1 MTMEHSNLIIA
12 VLFMTA
18 FASSPSFGQQV
29 IASVDLP
36 LKQEAPELE
45 TDTAIAPLVTA
56 ARHLRAGTIVQDAD
70 ILVDG
75 GAPDAVAS
83 LKKTMAGKEIKHT
96 VYAGKPLTLSDL
108 GSPTVIKR
116 NAVITIEFIRGPLVI
131 TTDGRALDPGGV
143 GDTVRV
149 MNLNS
154 RIILTAMVVGANKVV
169 TQ

>member
-1 MTMEHSNLIIA
+1 MERSNLIIA
-12 VLFMTA
+12 VFLMTA
-18 FASSPSFGQQV
+18 FASSPGFGQHM

-36 LKQEAPELE
+36 LTQEVLAPETE
-45 TDTAIAPLVTA
+45 EAIAPRVTA
-56 ARHLRAGTIVQDAD
+56 ARHLRAGTIIQGAD
-70 ILVDG
+70 IVIDG
-75 GAPDAVAS
+75 GASDAVAS
-83 LKKTMAGKEIKHT
+83 LKNTIVGMEIKRT
-96 VYAGKPLTLSDL
+96 IYAGKPLTLSEL

-154 RIILTAMVVGANKVV
+154 RIILSAIVVGANKVV